1 MTVGTLIIQIPMP
14 GIGSLKD
21 KRRIVKSLIERLQSR
36 FNVSAAEVAA
46 QDSYRI
52 AVVGL
57 AVVANDGT
65 FVGRQLDTI
74 LNFICNDNRIVVG
87 KIDREIFTC
96 DFDPPAL

>member
-46 QDSYRI
+46 QDSHRI

>member
-21 KRRIVKSLIERLQSR
+21 KRRIVKSLIQRLQSR

-74 LNFICNDNRIVVG
+74 LDFICNDNRIVIG